1 MFSLGEFYVST
12 KLPLDLVVKI
22 QNPMQQIKSLDQTDI
37 FEMNVVNISV
47 SEFYATWSLCRNTK

>member
-47 SEFYATWSLCRNTK
+47 SEFYAT